1 MTADINDMAS
11 EREEIARQD
20 AIRDQVRRA
29 GLAGKTVADSAHDCS
44 VCGELIAEKRRV
56 AVPGVQTC
64 IDCQEELERAAHT
77 NGGRP

>member
-29 GLAGKTVADSAHDCS
+29 GLVGKTVADSAHDCS
-44 VCGELIAEKRRV
+44 VCGDPIAEKRRQ

-64 IDCQEELERAAHT
+64 IECQEELERATYPVGVRA
-77 NGGRP
+77 